1 MAYLSQSLR
10 ELDRS
15 LGGSLHVIAGD
26 PAAVLK
32 ELLSRYEATEVHI
45 SEEFEP
51 YGLMRDRKVEEAGV
65 KLIRTGGPYAVAP
78 GRVRKPS
85 DGTPYKV
92 YTPFYKAWLAHGWRD
107 PAPRPTEIPTVTP
120 GSADRDFPTWQMPE
134 GSIVM
139 PAGEDADTDA
149 TTTNTPD
156 GQATQAPV
164 DTVSNMAK
172 RAAKT
177 RGAAL

>member
-1 MAYLSQSLR
+1 MRLNEFTHGPTNTPESNLTTALELIRHRYKDKKQPPKISTQSLINLVLNTDKTFDYDALVAAN
-10 ELDRS
+10 ENN
-15 LGGSLHVIAGD
+15 
-26 PAAVLK
+26 PALK
-32 ELLSRYEATEVHI
+32 NLIKSYNKDYIELL
-45 SEEFEP
+45 
-51 YGLMRDRKVEEAGV
+51 
-65 KLIRTGGPYAVAP
+65 
-78 GRVRKPS
+78 
-85 DGTPYKV
+85 
-92 YTPFYKAWLAHGWRD
+92 
-107 PAPRPTEIPTVTP
+107 
-120 GSADRDFPTWQMPE
+120 
-134 GSIVM
+134 